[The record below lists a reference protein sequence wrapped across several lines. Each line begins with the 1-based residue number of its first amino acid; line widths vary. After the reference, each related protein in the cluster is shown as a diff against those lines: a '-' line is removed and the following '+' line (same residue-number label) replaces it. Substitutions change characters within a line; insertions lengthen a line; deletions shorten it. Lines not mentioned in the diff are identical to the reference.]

1 MYKLS
6 KKVERLR
13 AVLLTK
19 KQSEELI
26 GNLKTL
32 GDFSDEDKTLM
43 ENFKKIYH
51 AGVKQLKVF
60 VNLLE
65 ELGKKVDEYTI
76 LYYITQ
82 LRNGPFKGFLGEL
95 VKDKEYWKNIPDT
108 IGIQGNLNRSTVETS
123 ISELS
128 DTAIYDISS
137 LTLSKVPSFV
147 LSAHDELTRSSNI
160 IYQSSVLGSIAL
172 DEELRETPADIFYAR
187 LNSYPHGSYLVADT
201 TSWNNTRDISVQI
214 LPKVKEYLGDETY
227 RLYEFNRDINLFDRE
242 RNTDVSTQYVV
253 HRISEYLQGGET
265 KQAVISADLM
275 GNTFESD
282 KVREF
287 KLVIRNDSKNTELNL
302 HTIEGQ
308 LGDLSKPKQEPI
320 TKSD

>member
-60 VNLLE
+60 INLLE
-65 ELGKKVDEYTI
+65 DLGKKVDEYTI
-76 LYYITQ
+76 QYYITQ
-82 LRNGPFKGFLGEL
+82 LKNGPFKGFLGDL
-95 VKDKEYWKNIPDT
+95 VKGKEYWKNTPDT
-108 IGIQGNLNRSTVETS
+108 IGVQGNLNRSTVETP
-123 ISELS
+123 ISNLG
-128 DTAIYDISS
+128 DTTVYDINT
-137 LTLSKVPSFV
+137 LTLSKVPKFI
-147 LSAHDELTRSSNI
+147 LSAHNELTKETNT
-160 IYQSSVLGSIAL
+160 IYQNCVQGSITL
-172 DEELRETPADIFYAR
+172 DEQLRETFTDIFYAGV
-187 LNSYPHGSYLVADT
+187 NGYPHGSYLVADT
-201 TSWNNTRDISVQI
+201 TSWNNTQAVSVEI

-227 RLYEFNRDINLFDRE
+227 RLYEFNRDINLFDKE
-242 RNTDVSTQYVV
+242 RNADVSSQYVV
-253 HRISEYLQGGET
+253 QRISEYLQGGET
-265 KQAVISADLM
+265 KQATISADLI

-287 KLVIRNDSKNTELNL
+287 KLEIRNDAKNTQLNL
-302 HTIEGQ
+302 YTVEGQ

-320 TKSD
+320 TKND

>member
-60 VNLLE
+60 INLLE
-65 ELGKKVDEYTI
+65 DLGKKVDEYTI
-76 LYYITQ
+76 SYYLTQ
-82 LRNGPFKGFLGEL
+82 LRNGPFKGFLSNLTVG
-95 VKDKEYWKNIPDT
+95 KNYWKNTPDT
-108 IGIQGNLNRSTVETS
+108 LGVQGNLNRSTVETP
-123 ISELS
+123 ISELGN
-128 DTAIYDISS
+128 TTVYDINT
-137 LTLSKVPSFV
+137 LTLSKVPKFI
-147 LSAHDELTRSSNI
+147 LSAHDELTKASNT
-160 IYQSSVLGSIAL
+160 IYQNCVQGSIAL
-172 DEELRETPADIFYAR
+172 DEQLRETSTDIFYAGV
-187 LNSYPHGSYLVADT
+187 NGYPHGSYLVADT
-201 TSWNNTRDISVQI
+201 TSWNNTQAVSVDI
-214 LPKVKEYLGDETY
+214 LPKIKGYLGDETY
-227 RLYEFNRDINLFDRE
+227 RLYEFNRDINLFDKE
-242 RNTDVSTQYVV
+242 RNIDVSSQYVV
-253 HRISEYLQGGET
+253 HRVSEYLQGGET
-265 KQAVISADLM
+265 KQATISADLI

-287 KLVIRNDSKNTELNL
+287 KLEIKNDAKNTQLNL
-302 HTIEGQ
+302 YTVEGQ

-320 TKSD
+320 TKND